1 MKGDAEAVKNPVDQK
16 MVRMIGEI
24 GREAGMRTIAEYV
37 QDGPALSLLGKLGI
51 DFAQGYYIGR
61 PEATPSIKTLPIP
74 LSAKKRKR
82 SKQIS
87 A

>member
-1 MKGDAEAVKNPVDQK
+1 VKNPVDQK

-61 PEATPSIKTLPIP
+61 PESTPSRKAMPIP
-74 LSAKKRKR
+74 LSSKKRKR
-82 SKQIS
+82 SKQAS